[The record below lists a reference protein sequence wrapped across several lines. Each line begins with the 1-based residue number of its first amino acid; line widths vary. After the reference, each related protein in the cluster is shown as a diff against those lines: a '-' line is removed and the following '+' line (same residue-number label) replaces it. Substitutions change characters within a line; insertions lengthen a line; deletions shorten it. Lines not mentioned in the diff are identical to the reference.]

1 MTVIAVAHTLQA
13 MSDVYMNVVHA
24 LRAHWQAHDN
34 AYPQKIVLTPA
45 QADRLLELQQVGMV
59 PFPDARTTPRRD
71 RFMGA
76 TVEVDANTSGVLIAV
91 DGTEMPAFEHFKAGQ
106 VQLEKQIAHRVM
118 QGPTGLAIG

>member
-1 MTVIAVAHTLQA
+1 MTVITVAHTLQA

-91 DGTEMPAFEHFKAGQ
+91 DGTEMP
-106 VQLEKQIAHRVM
+106 LEAVPKSE
-118 QGPTGLAIG
+118 PKN